1 MGSEKPHIM
10 IKHLQKVVEPANRV
24 RKKKAA
30 PLLDKGNGATG
41 TVWYGRRDS
50 NPQAYFSGKF

>member
-1 MGSEKPHIM
+1 MGIEKPHITGTDG
-10 IKHLQKVVEPANRV
+10 KLSSQRTWY
-24 RKKKAA
+24 KKKVA

-41 TVWYGRRDS
+41 TGWYGRRDS

>member
-24 RKKKAA
+24 RKKAA
-30 PLLDKGNGATG
+30 PLLDKGNRATG
-41 TVWYGRRDS
+41 TGWCGRRDS
-50 NPQAYFSGKF
+50 NPQAYFSNEF

>member
-1 MGSEKPHIM
+1 MGSEELNIM
-10 IKHLQKVVEPANRV
+10 IWCRREVIEPANRV
-24 RKKKAA
+24 QKKVA

-41 TVWYGRRDS
+41 TGWYGRRDS